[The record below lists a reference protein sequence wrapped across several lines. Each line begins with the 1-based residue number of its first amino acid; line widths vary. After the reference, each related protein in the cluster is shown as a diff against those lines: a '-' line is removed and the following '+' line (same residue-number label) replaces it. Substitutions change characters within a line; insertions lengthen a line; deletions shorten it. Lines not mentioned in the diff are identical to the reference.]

1 MNRASPLLIGTL
13 FIATYAFF
21 ALEARKEIYY
31 LCGNFKEGVSYSS
44 VVRQLETSDLSV
56 YTIEEHEEGKRIT
69 HSSMLHLNLLHCEIN
84 FDNDEQVSRAIYK
97 Y

>member
-31 LCGNFKEGVSYSS
+31 LCGNFKEGVIH
-44 VVRQLETSDLSV
+44 RT
-56 YTIEEHEEGKRIT
+56 
-69 HSSMLHLNLLHCEIN
+69 
-84 FDNDEQVSRAIYK
+84 
-97 Y
+97 